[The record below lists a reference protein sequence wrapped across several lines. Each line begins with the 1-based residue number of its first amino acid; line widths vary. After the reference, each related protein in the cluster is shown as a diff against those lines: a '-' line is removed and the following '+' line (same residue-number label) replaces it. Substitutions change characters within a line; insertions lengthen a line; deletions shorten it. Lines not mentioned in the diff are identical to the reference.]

1 MHYIFRRLSQ
11 WICALP
17 GKPGHRGI
25 WLPASIP
32 DYARR
37 MRGVQRYH
45 EEIKPAPPVLA
56 WAIFSGLTSFIAMS
70 ILGMI
75 TKYGAAI
82 KDHHLPFAIAPAG
95 ASAVLL
101 YGVPSAP
108 LSQPRNV
115 LVGHMIAALIGTFM
129 NQLFRDSPE
138 SLQWLPGALA
148 VGVSIALMGLTNCY
162 HPPAGATAY
171 LAGFYSADAVR
182 VGWWFALYPVLPVF
196 LIMISVALLLNN
208 LARVY
213 PVYWFTAVHMA
224 PSTPPDEP
232 KTQVELS
239 RSPEQSQVQESASES
254 LRSSVD
260 SCGASQV
267 DDHIENEGDAGSAWM
282 AARIHELEHE
292 LHELRA
298 KQHRYEATRLHTPHS
313 AV

>member
-1 MHYIFRRLSQ
+1 
-11 WICALP
+11 
-17 GKPGHRGI
+17 
-25 WLPASIP
+25 
-32 DYARR
+32 

-45 EEIKPAPPVLA
+45 LEIKPAPPVIA
-56 WAIFSGLTSFIAMS
+56 WALFSGLTSFIAMS

-115 LVGHMIAALIGTFM
+115 LVGHMIAAVIGTFM
-129 NQLFRDSPE
+129 NQLFIDSPE
-138 SLQWLPGALA
+138 SLRWLPGALA
-148 VGVSIALMGLTNCY
+148 VGISIALMGLTNCY

-171 LAGFYSADAVR
+171 LAGFYSADYVR

-196 LIMISVALLLNN
+196 LIMISVALILNN

-213 PVYWFTAVHMA
+213 PVYWFTAVPMA
-224 PSTPPDEP
+224 SIIPLAEQKTNVAQIPVQDE
-232 KTQVELS
+232 
-239 RSPEQSQVQESASES
+239 ES

-260 SCGASQV
+260 ACGASQV
-267 DDHIENEGDAGSAWM
+267 DDHIENEGDADSAWM

-292 LHELRA
+292 LYELRA
-298 KQHRYEATRLHTPHS
+298 KQHRDETARLQTPHS
-313 AV
+313 NVV

>member
-1 MHYIFRRLSQ
+1 MHFVFRRLSQ
-11 WICALP
+11 WIRALP
-17 GKPGHRGI
+17 GKPGHRGVWI
-25 WLPASIP
+25 PASFP
-32 DYARR
+32 EYARR
-37 MRGVQRYH
+37 MRGVQCYQA
-45 EEIKPAPPVLA
+45 EIKPAPPVFA
-56 WAIFSGLTSFIAMS
+56 WAIFSGLTSFIAMAV
-70 ILGMI
+70 LGMI

-115 LVGHMIAALIGTFM
+115 LVGHIIAALIGTFM
-129 NQLFRDSPE
+129 NQLFKNSPE
-138 SLQWLPGALA
+138 SLHWLPGALA

-171 LAGFYSADAVR
+171 LAGFYSPDAVR
-182 VGWWFALYPVLPVF
+182 VGWWFALYPVFPVV
-196 LIMISVALLLNN
+196 LIMIAIALLLNN

-213 PVYWFTAVHMA
+213 PVYWFTAVHMT
-224 PSTPPDEP
+224 PSTTPDEP
-232 KTQVELS
+232 KVQLGLTQSPGQNERLS
-239 RSPEQSQVQESASES
+239 
-254 LRSSVD
+254 RSSVD

-267 DDHIENEGDAGSAWM
+267 DDHIENEGDADAAWM

-292 LHELRA
+292 LHDLRER
-298 KQHRYEATRLHTPHS
+298 QSHYEATRSHTPHPK